1 MGKRFGT
8 KKRFSRVFF
17 TTEQTCGFA
26 GPKKRCFLWKQ
37 KKAEAT
43 PVFSQVFWH
52 PFFAFGKKG
61 PIRAMLELG
70 QPKKLGQ
77 RIKIAKNRY
86 LIELFMAEEKDIFS
100 EVFGETPEEKAA
112 LERQKQKQAEK
123 QKVKANSVETEG
135 KTEEPKSEIVSKE
148 SRAAAQKTAAET
160 ETKKESSES
169 APEPPKK
176 KRPYKK
182 KASEEKQKIE
192 PLVEQEEQRSAIKKI
207 VLEKAQQAIKTVKSL
222 GVLRKEKAVQAE
234 SEGEEADSEV
244 HQFLEDEVFEEANE
258 DVLKEEGIR
267 EEGISAREAAEQKR
281 TVKPITPQTVL
292 PTGHEVPLKFLED
305 AKKQLVFIGRKKS
318 VFGKYGDQA
327 ALYIGKVEEHG
338 SEAHEKKVCLDSLNP
353 HVVFICGSRGSGK
366 CLAGDTLITLEN
378 GEVIPIQE
386 LDCQEG
392 KVLGLQHGLKVEP
405 LYRQGFFKRRV
416 EKILKVCLRS
426 GKEIKL
432 TPEHPLLTIEGWR
445 TAEDLSVGS
454 RIATPRVLPAFGNA
468 FWKENEVKLL
478 AYLIAEGHLSNQ
490 FVLFSNMDETIQKD
504 FFESIKA
511 FDENLGIALHG
522 EKGGFRVAQKK
533 KKVDW
538 SHIVR
543 NEKGQFSSGGF
554 ILHKK
559 SSITQWLD
567 GLKIYGKLSKEK
579 FVPEPVFRLKKEQIA
594 LFLNRLFS
602 CDGSIFQVSGNKN
615 NWCIDYSSSSEK
627 LVRQAQ
633 HLLLRFG
640 VLSKLRKKTVRTNG
654 KEFGVFELIIYGKN
668 VLQFITE
675 IGFFGVKQ
683 ERQEIAFQEM
693 AGLNRNPNTDTIPKE
708 VWKEFSVSNWAE
720 TGRKLGYSSPKSLI
734 NSQSYAPSRKKLL
747 KLAQIEQNYG
757 IQLLA
762 QADIFWDEIV
772 EKKELNGEFEVFDI
786 SVPTHHNFV
795 ANDIIVHN
803 SYGLGVI
810 AEELAW
816 KNPNVGT
823 IVVDP
828 VGVFWSMRLPNRDEK
843 EVGLL
848 GQYDL
853 LPQGLNNLKVFVPK
867 GISSQVPQST
877 YDAAF
882 SMQPSLL
889 TVEDWCL
896 TFGMDRFSPTGLLLE
911 KALAKLRDGYK
922 NIDGKTVPGKKEKY
936 SLDDLI
942 ACLEKDGELNSREK
956 GYKQDSVRALVS
968 RFEAAKGWGIFDEK
982 GTPLS
987 ALSKEGQ
994 LTVLDTSFLDD
1005 SVTALVIGILARRVL
1020 AARKVSTRKEAAQR
1034 LKTQSMDELLEL
1046 EIPPTWLF
1054 IDEAHTLIPSGN
1066 VKTPATSALVEY
1078 VKQGR
1083 RPGCSLVFAT
1093 QQPAA
1098 IDSRVLSQLDIL
1110 IAHKLV
1116 FDDDIKAV
1124 YKRIPTVIPNK
1135 FKVASFIKTLPVG
1148 VGLTADRREETSR
1161 AFVLKIRPR
1170 MSQHEGRDTETVSQ
1184 NEPLKAEQVEKL
1196 AIEMIWGKLEKDG
1209 TVEMESVREAV
1220 SAMNL
1225 KYQSKGQLEKVL
1237 RGLAKKGALVEELAV
1252 LLPGRKKVLE
1262 PEETEDLSGTIEST
1276 EEEIGIEE
1284 AAESEEKPKE
1294 KKGPIKTI
1302 SNEGML
1308 SGIELIS
1315 FPVRVTQ
1322 KQAEKIA
1329 DSKRQKKRLG
1339 LFGQEELVRS
1349 VQLFHE
1355 PVYRVKLDIMVH
1367 KGVFVSK
1374 TIFVSAVSGEFVHFK
1389 DNRFVE
1395 SKGVSEIWVLPDAA
1409 AKVLRALNRQ
1419 KRTIKQLMQI
1429 TGENEEKTRK
1439 ALAELLEN
1447 KLAERIR
1454 SEKEEVFILAAKA
1467 DIPKDPMHKL
1477 LDSLDK
1483 APFEKAEAVAVVEHS
1498 FEKKQVPELV
1508 QKLFPN
1514 CLTKKIGE
1522 VYRPFYAVEIEK
1534 GESIRKIR
1542 IDAFNGSVF

>member
-1 MGKRFGT
+1 
-8 KKRFSRVFF
+8 
-17 TTEQTCGFA
+17 
-26 GPKKRCFLWKQ
+26 
-37 KKAEAT
+37 
-43 PVFSQVFWH
+43 
-52 PFFAFGKKG
+52 
-61 PIRAMLELG
+61 
-70 QPKKLGQ
+70 
-77 RIKIAKNRY
+77 
-86 LIELFMAEEKDIFS
+86 MADEKDIFS
-100 EVFGETPEEKAA
+100 EIFGETPEEKAA

-123 QKVKANSVETEG
+123 QKKEAPLAGAEKSDALK
-135 KTEEPKSEIVSKE
+135 KTEKE
-148 SRAAAQKTAAET
+148 LEEKPVIAEKEKGGT
-160 ETKKESSES
+160 ETTPEKTESETK
-169 APEPPKK
+169 PENAATDAAKK
-176 KRPYKK
+176 KRAYKK
-182 KASEEKQKIE
+182 KAPEEKQKIE
-192 PLVEQEEQRSAIKKI
+192 PLVEQAEQRSAIKKI

-222 GVLRKEKAVQAE
+222 GALRKEKTE
-234 SEGEEADSEV
+234 TEKGEEAEDDNAV
-244 HQFLEDEVFEEANE
+244 HQFLEDEVFEETSD

-267 EEGISAREAAEQKR
+267 EEGISARETAEKR
-281 TVKPITPQTVL
+281 QSMKPITPQTVL
-292 PTGHEVPLKFLED
+292 PASHDVPLKFLED

-327 ALYIGKVEEHG
+327 ALYIGKVDEEG

-353 HVVFICGSRGSGK
+353 HVVFVCGARGSGK
-366 CLAGDTLITLEN
+366 CLTGDSLVTLED
-378 GEVIPIQE
+378 GSQIPIKDLE
-386 LDCQEG
+386 NDFRKVMAISSNG
-392 KVLGLQHGLKVEP
+392 KLVAAFKT
-405 LYRQGFFKRRV
+405 GFFKRTV
-416 EKILKVCLRS
+416 QKILEVGLKS
-426 GKEIKL
+426 GKIIRL
-432 TPEHPLLTIEGWR
+432 TPEHPLLEQNGWKPAQELR
-445 TAEDLSVGS
+445 IGAF
-454 RIATPRVLPAFGNA
+454 IATPVL
-468 FWKENEVKLL
+468 EN
-478 AYLIAEGHLSNQ
+478 
-490 FVLFSNMDETIQKD
+490 
-504 FFESIKA
+504 FF
-511 FDENLGIALHG
+511 
-522 EKGGFRVAQKK
+522 AQK
-533 KKVDW
+533 
-538 SHIVR
+538 
-543 NEKGQFSSGGF
+543 N
-554 ILHKK
+554 
-559 SSITQWLD
+559 
-567 GLKIYGKLSKEK
+567 
-579 FVPEPVFRLKKEQIA
+579 
-594 LFLNRLFS
+594 LNA
-602 CDGSIFQVSGNKN
+602 QVQN
-615 NWCIDYSSSSEK
+615 
-627 LVRQAQ
+627 Q
-633 HLLLRFG
+633 
-640 VLSKLRKKTVRTNG
+640 KTV
-654 KEFGVFELIIYGKN
+654 L
-668 VLQFITE
+668 LQKST
-675 IGFFGVKQ
+675 
-683 ERQEIAFQEM
+683 
-693 AGLNRNPNTDTIPKE
+693 
-708 VWKEFSVSNWAE
+708 VS
-720 TGRKLGYSSPKSLI
+720 
-734 NSQSYAPSRKKLL
+734 Q
-747 KLAQIEQNYG
+747 
-757 IQLLA
+757 
-762 QADIFWDEIV
+762 DIVWDEIV
-772 EKKELNGEFEVFDI
+772 EKTELTGEFEVFDI

-803 SYGLGVI
+803 SYVLGVI

-867 GISSQVPQST
+867 GISNQVPQST

-911 KALAKLRDGYK
+911 KSLAKVKDGYK
-922 NIDGKTVPGKKEKY
+922 NIAGKTMVGKKEKY
-936 SLDDLI
+936 SLDELI
-942 ACLEKDGELNSREK
+942 SCLETDAELNSREK
-956 GYKQDSVRALVS
+956 GYKQDSIRALVS

-1005 SVTALVIGILARRVL
+1005 AVTALVIGILARRVL

-1034 LKTQSMDELLEL
+1034 LKTQNMDDLLEL

-1098 IDSRVLSQLDIL
+1098 IDTRVLSQLDIL
-1110 IAHKLV
+1110 ISHKLV

-1124 YKRIPTVIPNK
+1124 YKRIPAIIPNK

-1184 NEPLKAEQVEKL
+1184 AEPLKPEQVEKL
-1196 AIEMIWGKLEKDG
+1196 AVEMVWGKLEKDG
-1209 TVEMESVREAV
+1209 TVEMENVREAV

-1237 RGLAKKGALVEELAV
+1237 KGLEKKGALVEELAV

-1262 PEETEDLSGTIEST
+1262 PEETEDLSSTIEST

-1284 AAESEEKPKE
+1284 AAEAEEKPKE
-1294 KKGPIKTI
+1294 RKAAIKTI
-1302 SNEGML
+1302 SDEGML

-1315 FPVRVTQ
+1315 FPIRITQ

-1329 DSKRQKKRLG
+1329 DSKRQKKALG
-1339 LFGQEELVRS
+1339 LFGNEELVRS

-1355 PVYRVKLDIMVH
+1355 PIYRVKLDVMVH

-1374 TIFVSAVSGEFVHFK
+1374 TVFVSAVSGEFVHFIG
-1389 DNRFVE
+1389 NRFVE
-1395 SKGVSEIWVLPDAA
+1395 SKGIAKVWSLSDATV
-1409 AKVLRALNRQ
+1409 KVLRSLNSQ
-1419 KRTIKQLMQI
+1419 KRSAKQLMQSS
-1429 TGENEEKTRK
+1429 GESEEKVKR

-1454 SEKEEVFILAAKA
+1454 NEQGEAFILARNT
-1467 DIPKDPMHKL
+1467 DIPKEPMHKL

-1483 APFEKAEAVAVVEHS
+1483 APFEKAEAVAIAERS
-1498 FEKKQVPELV
+1498 FEKKMVPELV
-1508 QKLFPN
+1508 QKLFPS
-1514 CLTKKIGE
+1514 CLTKKIEE

-1534 GESIRKIR
+1534 GESVRTIR
-1542 IDAFNGSVF
+1542 IDAFNGSVFG